1 MEAYVMKTQ
10 EALIAWNSPGDD
22 RSSDDSAKFLPR
34 IKVVR
39 KADPFPRGW
48 ADGYRSTDGA
58 CCSDW
63 RNADID
69 EATLNILLLS
79 RRLALQGIPPLEIH
93 RAFFEIEEYRRAGG
107 GDMSWDGDE
116 FNS

>member
-1 MEAYVMKTQ
+1 MKTQ
-10 EALIAWNSPGDD
+10 EALIAWNSPRDD
-22 RSSDDSAKFLPR
+22 RGSNDPAKFLPR

-48 ADGYRSTDGA
+48 ADGYRSTNGA

-63 RNADID
+63 RTANID

-107 GDMSWDGDE
+107 GDMSLDGDE
-116 FNS
+116 FNP